1 MSAANRR
8 SSDGNN
14 LLMSLA
20 STVIVGYLSTR
31 FKLFRTLWRFLP
43 LLVIVSAWFLN
54 RQAEDASTAPI
65 PEAEVEVTA

>member
-1 MSAANRR
+1 
-8 SSDGNN
+8 
-14 LLMSLA
+14 MSLA

-65 PEAEVEVTA
+65 PEAEVEATA